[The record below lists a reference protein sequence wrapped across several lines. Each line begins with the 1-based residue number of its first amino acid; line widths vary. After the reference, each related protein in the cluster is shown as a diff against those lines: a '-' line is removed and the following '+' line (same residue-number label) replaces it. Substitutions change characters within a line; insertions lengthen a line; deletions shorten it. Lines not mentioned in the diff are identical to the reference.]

1 MKKEHEKFLEQI
13 SNEIKNWT
21 EENRS
26 SKNYWKIY
34 LINSP
39 LIFSFLAGLTRLKNL
54 TKNERALILAAIAYF
69 INPFDY
75 LPESIL
81 GALGYLDDVVVSAFV
96 INRLF
101 KKIPEKFISDNW
113 KGKLNFKT
121 FINNILTNADHIVDD
136 VIYKKLKKEFYN
148 ISRTD

>member
-39 LIFSFLAGLTRLKNL
+39 LLFSFLVGLTRLKNL

-69 INPFDY
+69 INPLDY

-96 INRLF
+96 IDRML
-101 KKIPEKFISDNW
+101 KKIPENFITDNW

>member
-1 MKKEHEKFLEQI
+1 MKNEHEKFLEQI
-13 SNEIKNWT
+13 SSDINKWT
-21 EENRS
+21 EENRN

-39 LIFSFLAGLTRLKNL
+39 LLFSFLVGLTCLKNL
-54 TKNERALILAAIAYF
+54 TRNERALISAAIAYF

-96 INRLF
+96 IDRLL

-113 KGKLNFKT
+113 KVKLNFKT

-136 VIYKKLKKEFYN
+136 VIYKKLKKEFN
-148 ISRTD
+148 KI